1 MANNRFLI
9 DYLPPYMQEYLEI
22 KEILKAEQPEI
33 DALWSSVETAFANQY
48 IMDATEY
55 GVKRWETMLH
65 ISPKATETLDERKF
79 RILTRL
85 NQKLP
90 YTLVRLREALT
101 TLCGD
106 NGFAIDLQANQYSIT
121 IKLGVGN
128 HNNYQAV
135 NDMLYNMIP
144 ANMTRY
150 ITLMYNTHQMVGLCR
165 HKDLAAFTHKEV
177 RSEVLNNA

>member
-1 MANNRFLI
+1 MANDRYLL
-9 DYLPPYMQEYLEI
+9 DYLPPYMQEYLEM
-22 KEILKAEQPEI
+22 KAILQAEQPEI

-90 YTLVRLREALT
+90 YTLVRLREMLT
-101 TLCGD
+101 SLCGED
-106 NGFAIDLQANQYSIT
+106 GFTIDLQADQYHIT

-135 NDMLYNMIP
+135 NELLANMIP
-144 ANMTRY
+144 ANMTQA
-150 ITLMYNTHQMVGLCR
+150 ISILYNTH
-165 HKDLAAFTHKEV
+165 DALAEFTHQYLSQFTHEHIRKEV
-177 RSEVLNNA
+177 LA